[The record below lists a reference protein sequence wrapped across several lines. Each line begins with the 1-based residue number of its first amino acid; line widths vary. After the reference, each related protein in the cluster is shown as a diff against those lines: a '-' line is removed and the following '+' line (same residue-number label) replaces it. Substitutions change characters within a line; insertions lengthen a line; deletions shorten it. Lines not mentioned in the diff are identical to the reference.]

1 MNNNIIKTTIIDLIS
16 SKTYLILLLLII
28 CGSYVFTS
36 YNPVTSNYI
45 TNINYTLTMHQNYYT
60 FIVFPVIVF
69 LTVNVYYRFS
79 KNSMILLRVKNKKA
93 YLKLQ
98 LKANFFLITVLFIQ
112 ILIAIMISINLNR
125 SVDFKIINDEYYNIP
140 NIVVL
145 LVNLFKVYMC
155 FIVLQLIVLL
165 SVNLLNK
172 QLSLFTVFIY
182 IVLIHLSS
190 KLQYTPVI
198 GYLMPSSNIYSY
210 IIYDNILQSFIT
222 SFAYYLVEITILI
235 IILKKNI
242 IKNSIE
248 KEIL

>member
-112 ILIAIMISINLNR
+112 I
-125 SVDFKIINDEYYNIP
+125 
-140 NIVVL
+140 
-145 LVNLFKVYMC
+145 
-155 FIVLQLIVLL
+155 
-165 SVNLLNK
+165 
-172 QLSLFTVFIY
+172 
-182 IVLIHLSS
+182 
-190 KLQYTPVI
+190 
-198 GYLMPSSNIYSY
+198 
-210 IIYDNILQSFIT
+210 
-222 SFAYYLVEITILI
+222 
-235 IILKKNI
+235 
-242 IKNSIE
+242 
-248 KEIL
+248 

>member
-1 MNNNIIKTTIIDLIS
+1 
-16 SKTYLILLLLII
+16 
-28 CGSYVFTS
+28 
-36 YNPVTSNYI
+36 
-45 TNINYTLTMHQNYYT
+45 
-60 FIVFPVIVF
+60 
-69 LTVNVYYRFS
+69 
-79 KNSMILLRVKNKKA
+79 
-93 YLKLQ
+93 
-98 LKANFFLITVLFIQ
+98 
-112 ILIAIMISINLNR
+112 MISINLNR

-165 SVNLLNK
+165 SINLLNK

-182 IVLIHLSS
+182 IVLIRLSS

-198 GYLMPSSNIYSY
+198 GYLMPASNIYSY

-222 SFAYYLVEITILI
+222 SFAYYLVEIRILI